1 MKEKKRRILV
11 LGYFGYQ
18 NNQLD
23 GQTIKT
29 RNVYEL
35 LELYGSDNFLLSHFD
50 TQDFQYNK
58 SSLLR
63 MLKLLMNCDSLVYL
77 PAQNNLTYIFPFIY
91 VLSLVKRFDILY
103 IVIGGWLSS
112 YLKNKRIH
120 RYMLS
125 HIKGIFLENSS
136 VYKEMKERY
145 SLQNV
150 YISPN
155 FRIHSFAPLI
165 SSNQNQ
171 FRVVFMSR
179 IMLEKGI
186 DTVFLLARKLSE
198 KYMEGQVI
206 IDFYGQI
213 AEKDKIY
220 FEEQVRENSIIS
232 YKGELAPAEI
242 YQTLTTYDLLILP
255 TKYMTEGF
263 PGAILDAYISGIPVI
278 VSNWNNSR
286 EYVDNGKTGYI
297 CDVNNVNEFY
307 DKIEYLYMN
316 RSLLE
321 QMKVFAYEKSK
332 EFHADK
338 IWEQLKC
345 FLIEEK

>member
-1 MKEKKRRILV
+1 M
-11 LGYFGYQ
+11 GYFGYQ

-91 VLSLVKRFDILY
+91 VLSLVKKFDILY

-125 HIKGIFLENSS
+125 HIKGMFLENSS

-150 YISPN
+150 YISSN
-155 FRIHSFAPLI
+155 FRIHSFVPLV
-165 SSNQNQ
+165 SFNQNQ

-179 IMLEKGI
+179 IMMEKGI
-186 DTVFLLARKLSE
+186 DTVFLLAKKLSE

-232 YKGELAPAEI
+232 YKGELAPVEI

-263 PGAILDAYISGIPVI
+263 PGAILDAYISGIPVV

-286 EYVDNGKTGYI
+286 EYVDDGKTGYI
-297 CDVNNVNEFY
+297 CDVNNVNDFY

-321 QMKVFAYEKSK
+321 QMKVFAHEKSK